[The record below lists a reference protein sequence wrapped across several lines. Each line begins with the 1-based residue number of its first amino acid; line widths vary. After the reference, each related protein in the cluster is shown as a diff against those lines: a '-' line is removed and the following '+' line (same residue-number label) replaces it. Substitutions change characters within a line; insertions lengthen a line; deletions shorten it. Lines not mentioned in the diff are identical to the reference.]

1 IRYDTEVVAAVST
14 AGEALAAVRGNVALL
29 LHEGGG
35 STEHAIA
42 HRDGVPLLPRN
53 RAEKAVQFLTDPTW
67 RAYIFCYVAGLPLCR
82 GFVDGDPQRYAR
94 LLNEQL
100 IPADLEAAA

>member
-1 IRYDTEVVAAVST
+1 M
-14 AGEALAAVRGNVALL
+14 
-29 LHEGGG
+29 
-35 STEHAIA
+35 
-42 HRDGVPLLPRN
+42 
-53 RAEKAVQFLTDPTW
+53 QFLTDPTW
-67 RAYIFCYVAGLPLCR
+67 RAYIFCYHAGLPLCR